1 MFEGV
6 VATIL
11 NRFLG
16 NYVTNLETTQLKLGI
31 WQGDVKLEKLRL
43 KTDALDKL
51 RLPVDIKEGWLGTL
65 TISIPWSNL
74 KGEPVRIHIDNVY
87 VLATPRFQENFDPER
102 EDEREYKRKMQ
113 HLENDDLLRQ
123 QQLLKKKG

>member
-6 VATIL
+6 VATLL

-16 NYVTNLETTQLKLGI
+16 NY
-31 WQGDVKLEKLRL
+31 LEKLRL
-43 KTDALDKL
+43 KKDALDKL

-74 KGEPVRIHIDNVY
+74 KGEPVRITIDNVY
-87 VLATPRFQENFDPER
+87 VLAAPRFQGDFDPER
-102 EDEREYKRKMQ
+102 EHEREYKRKMRR
-113 HLENDDLLRQ
+113 LENDDIMRQ
-123 QQLLKKKG
+123 QQLLKTRAASATGEEKKQA

>member
-6 VATIL
+6 VATLL

-43 KTDALDKL
+43 KKDALDKL

-74 KGEPVRIHIDNVY
+74 KGEPVRIHIDDVY
-87 VLATPRFQENFDPER
+87 
-102 EDEREYKRKMQ
+102 
-113 HLENDDLLRQ
+113 
-123 QQLLKKKG
+123 